1 MHGNIEKISKGEM
14 IKQVE
19 QFKYLGY
26 MITSDAKCSTEIKRR
41 ITMAKASFN
50 KMSPILKNRNISMN
64 TIMKILK
71 CYVWSTLLYGCE
83 CWTITKDSE
92 NKIEATE
99 MWFLRRLL
107 RVSWKEKK
115 SNEVVLDEA
124 HVGRSMLKTIRK
136 RQMQFLGHL
145 NRHKGLEHLA
155 LTGKIEGKRGRG
167 RPRTTYLGNLNKW
180 VTGKDQG
187 NIAFL
192 RASEQR
198 NEWKAMIDDVCRRS
212 CTG

>member
-1 MHGNIEKISKGEM
+1 
-14 IKQVE
+14 
-19 QFKYLGY
+19 
-26 MITSDAKCSTEIKRR
+26 
-41 ITMAKASFN
+41 
-50 KMSPILKNRNISMN
+50 MN
-64 TIMKILK
+64 TKMKVLK

-187 NIAFL
+187 NVAFL

-198 NEWKAMIDDVCRRS
+198 NEWKTMIADVCRRS
-212 CTG
+212 GTG

>member
-1 MHGNIEKISKGEM
+1 MFHRKK
-14 IKQVE
+14 K
-19 QFKYLGY
+19 
-26 MITSDAKCSTEIKRR
+26 R

-64 TIMKILK
+64 TKMKVLK

-107 RVSWKEKK
+107 RISWKEKK

-155 LTGKIEGKRGRG
+155 SSHWQ
-167 RPRTTYLGNLNKW
+167 N
-180 VTGKDQG
+180 
-187 NIAFL
+187 
-192 RASEQR
+192 
-198 NEWKAMIDDVCRRS
+198 
-212 CTG
+212 